1 MEGYISL
8 TPEQAKLVSFVTD
21 FNNWDISQ
29 DGYYCGNFEIEEN
42 SPINIVSVKYRPHR
56 ESLESS
62 MQEEK
67 EFKSI
72 EEMFS
77 YISKSSN
84 GMMCVDD
91 LSISNE
97 SFIDD
102 RINWKETRYV
112 CTKRFGGDKYDTPQ
126 CIGMCCME
134 NIDEI

>member
-1 MEGYISL
+1 
-8 TPEQAKLVSFVTD
+8 
-21 FNNWDISQ
+21 
-29 DGYYCGNFEIEEN
+29 
-42 SPINIVSVKYRPHR
+42 
-56 ESLESS
+56 

-67 EFKSI
+67 KFKSI